1 MAVQYKDY
9 YQTLG
14 VARTATHD
22 EIRKAFRQLA
32 RKHHPDVAKDKK
44 AAEAKFKEINEAYEV
59 LGDPEKRRKYDE
71 LGADWEQAAAAGQ
84 GAGGPWRG
92 ARRGG
97 GAPDFGSGGSF
108 SFGGTGFSDFF
119 EQFFGAGG
127 GRQAGGTGGF
137 EGFGGGPARGSDIE
151 ADLLVT
157 IEEALHGA
165 KKKISFR
172 RDGDARIETFEVRIP
187 KGVREGQRIRL
198 AGQGAAGGAGA
209 AAGDLYLRV
218 RFERHP
224 DYRIDGSDLIYE
236 VEIPAWQAVL
246 GTELTI
252 PTPDGSTRLKVPPGS
267 QPGRKFRLKDRGL
280 PEGGGG
286 RGDFYVELAVTLPA
300 HVTSAQREL
309 WEQIG
314 REWK

>member
-9 YQTLG
+9 YETLG
-14 VARTATHD
+14 VSRTASHD

-44 AAEAKFKEINEAYEV
+44 GAEAKFKEINEAYEV

-71 LGADWEQAAAAGQ
+71 LGADWERAGAGTGGGGYSWRGSGP
-84 GAGGPWRG
+84 GAGGPDFG
-92 ARRGG
+92 AGG
-97 GAPDFGSGGSF
+97 GF

-119 EQFFGAGG
+119 EQFFGAG
-127 GRQAGGTGGF
+127 RQRGPGGF
-137 EGFGGGPARGSDIE
+137 EEFAGAHARGSDIE

-172 RDGDARIETFEVRIP
+172 RDGHSRVETFEVRIP

-198 AGQGAAGGAGA
+198 AGQGEAGGRGG

-224 DYRIDGSDLIYE
+224 DYRIDASDLIYE
-236 VEIPAWQAVL
+236 VEVPAWKAVL
-246 GTELTI
+246 GTELII
-252 PTPDGSTRLKVPPGS
+252 PTPEGTTRLKIPAGT
-267 QPGRKFRLKDRGL
+267 QPGRKFRLKGRGL
-280 PEGGGG
+280 PVAGGG

-300 HVTSAQREL
+300 HVTAEQREL
-309 WEQIG
+309 WEKIG
-314 REWK
+314 RDWS

>member
-1 MAVQYKDY
+1 MHRRSSFSAGAVRHTFPDSGQLRVGDGPAVPLRFREGMSVQYKDY

-14 VARTATHD
+14 VSRTATQD

-44 AAEAKFKEINEAYEV
+44 AAEATFKEINEAYEV

-71 LGADWEQAAAAGQ
+71 LGADWERAGAGHGAGAWGAGRRPNAGQ
-84 GAGGPWRG
+84 DFGP
-92 ARRGG
+92 GG
-97 GAPDFGSGGSF
+97 GF

-119 EQFFGAGG
+119 EQCLGAG
-127 GRQAGGTGGF
+127 RQRGGF
-137 EGFGGGPARGSDIE
+137 EEFAGGQARGNDVE

-172 RDGDARIETFEVRIP
+172 RDGSSRIETFEVRIP

-198 AGQGAAGGAGA
+198 AGQGEAGGGGG

-224 DYRIDGSDLIYE
+224 DYRVDGADLIYE
-236 VEIPAWQAVL
+236 VEVPAWQAVL
-246 GTELTI
+246 GTEVTI
-252 PTPDGSTRLKVPPGS
+252 P
-267 QPGRKFRLKDRGL
+267 
-280 PEGGGG
+280 
-286 RGDFYVELAVTLPA
+286 
-300 HVTSAQREL
+300 
-309 WEQIG
+309 
-314 REWK
+314 